1 MGHTSDRASDRSPSL
16 EQLRAL
22 IAVAETGSFSA
33 AARQLDRAQS
43 VVSYTIAN
51 LEALLGVALFERGKR
66 KPELT
71 AAGRA
76 ILADARRLDLLMG
89 QLNAKAAGLQ
99 RGLEGEVSLAV
110 DVMFPSQRLVEAL
123 QAFAFTFPTVALNLT
138 MEALGGVLKLV
149 LDGDC
154 ALGISGP
161 NHNWP
166 HVIEAQSIGTV
177 ELVMVAAP
185 CHPLAKAE
193 QPVRISDAREHTQLV
208 LTDRSRLT
216 EGQNF
221 GVYSNRAWKLGDLGA
236 KHRLLLA
243 GLGWGSMPR
252 HLVEADL
259 EAGRLVRVALADRR
273 SVSYNIS
280 LIHRTNAA
288 RGPASEWLSHYLLQ
302 GTPPQSPLPDAR

>member
-1 MGHTSDRASDRSPSL
+1 MDRSPSL

-51 LEALLGVALFERGKR
+51 LEALLGVALFVRGKR

-99 RGLEGEVSLAV
+99 RGLEGEVSVAV
-110 DVMFPSQRLVEAL
+110 DVMFPSPRLVEAL
-123 QAFAFTFPTVALNLT
+123 QAFARAFPTVALNLT

-154 ALGISGP
+154 AIGISGP
-161 NHNWP
+161 NQNWP
-166 HVIEAQSIGTV
+166 HVIEARTIGSV
-177 ELVMVAAP
+177 ELVLVAAP
-185 CHPLAKAE
+185 IHPLAQAA

-216 EGQNF
+216 LGQTF
-221 GVYSNRAWKLGDLGA
+221 GVYSNRAWRLGDLSA

-259 EAGRLVRVALADRR
+259 EAGRLVRITLADRG
-273 SVSYNIS
+273 SVNYNIS
-280 LIHRTNAA
+280 LIHRTDAA
-288 RGPASEWLSHYLLQ
+288 TGPACQWLSHYLAS
-302 GTPPQSPLPDAR
+302 GTPPGTLIADAY

>member
-1 MGHTSDRASDRSPSL
+1 MDRSPSL

-99 RGLEGEVSLAV
+99 RGLEGEVSVAV

-123 QAFAFTFPTVALNLT
+123 QAFALAFPTVALNLT

-154 ALGISGP
+154 AIGISGP
-161 NHNWP
+161 NQNWP

-177 ELVMVAAP
+177 ELVLVAAP
-185 CHPLAKAE
+185 CHPLAQAQ

-216 EGQNF
+216 VGQTF

-243 GLGWGSMPR
+243 GLGWGSMPH

-259 EAGRLVRVALADRR
+259 AADRLARIVLSDR
-273 SVSYNIS
+273 SSVNYNFS
-280 LIHRTNAA
+280 LIHRTDAA
-288 RGPASEWLSHYLLQ
+288 TGPACQWLCHFLTN
-302 GTPPQSPLPDAR
+302 GTPPGAPLPDAR

>member
-1 MGHTSDRASDRSPSL
+1 MDRSPSL

-51 LEALLGVALFERGKR
+51 LESLLGVALFERGKR

-99 RGLEGEVSLAV
+99 RGLEGEVSVAV

-123 QAFAFTFPTVALNLT
+123 QAFARAFPTVALNLT
-138 MEALGGVLKLV
+138 MEALGGVIKLV

-154 ALGISGP
+154 AIGISGP
-161 NHNWP
+161 NQNWP

-177 ELVMVAAP
+177 ELVLVAAP
-185 CHPLAKAE
+185 CHPLAQAP

-216 EGQNF
+216 VGQTF

-259 EAGRLVRVALADRR
+259 EAGRLVRIVLADRG
-273 SVSYNIS
+273 SVNYNVS
-280 LIHRTNAA
+280 LIHRTDAA
-288 RGPASEWLSHYLLQ
+288 TGPACQWLCHFLKS
-302 GTPPQSPLPDAR
+302 GTPPDAPLPDAR

>member
-1 MGHTSDRASDRSPSL
+1 MDRSPSL

-99 RGLEGEVSLAV
+99 RGLEGEVSVAV

-123 QAFAFTFPTVALNLT
+123 QAFAVAFPTVALNLT

-154 ALGISGP
+154 AIGISGP
-161 NHNWP
+161 NQNWP

-177 ELVMVAAP
+177 ELVLVAAP
-185 CHPLAKAE
+185 SHPLAQMP

-216 EGQNF
+216 VGQTF

-259 EAGRLVRVALADRR
+259 EAGRLARIVLADRG
-273 SVSYNIS
+273 SVNYNVS
-280 LIHRTNAA
+280 LIHRTDAA
-288 RGPASEWLSHYLLQ
+288 TGPACEWLGHYLTS
-302 GTPPQSPLPDAR
+302 GTPPDAPLPDSH

>member
-1 MGHTSDRASDRSPSL
+1 MDRSPSL

-33 AARQLDRAQS
+33 AARQLNRAQS

-66 KPELT
+66 KPDLT

-99 RGLEGEVSLAV
+99 RGLEGEVALAV

-123 QAFAFTFPTVALNLT
+123 QAFARAFPTVALNLT

-149 LDGDC
+149 LEGDC
-154 ALGISGP
+154 AVGISGP

-166 HVIEAQSIGTV
+166 HVI
-177 ELVMVAAP
+177 
-185 CHPLAKAE
+185 
-193 QPVRISDAREHTQLV
+193 DAGYTA
-208 LTDRSRLT
+208 
-216 EGQNF
+216 
-221 GVYSNRAWKLGDLGA
+221 RAHFRRA
-236 KHRLLLA
+236 RA
-243 GLGWGSMPR
+243 YPAR
-252 HLVEADL
+252 AD
-259 EAGRLVRVALADRR
+259 
-273 SVSYNIS
+273 
-280 LIHRTNAA
+280 
-288 RGPASEWLSHYLLQ
+288 
-302 GTPPQSPLPDAR
+302 

>member
-1 MGHTSDRASDRSPSL
+1 MDRSPSL

-99 RGLEGEVSLAV
+99 RGLEGEVSVAV

-123 QAFAFTFPTVALNLT
+123 QAFALAFPTVALNLT

-154 ALGISGP
+154 AIGISGP
-161 NHNWP
+161 NQNWP
-166 HVIEAQSIGTV
+166 HVIEAQSIGIV
-177 ELVMVAAP
+177 ELVLVAAP
-185 CHPLAKAE
+185 CHPLAQAQ

-216 EGQNF
+216 VGQTF

-243 GLGWGSMPR
+243 GLGWGSMPH

-259 EAGRLVRVALADRR
+259 AAGRLARIVLADRG
-273 SVSYNIS
+273 SVNYNFS
-280 LIHRTNAA
+280 LIHRTDAA
-288 RGPASEWLSHYLLQ
+288 TGPACQWLCHFLTN
-302 GTPPQSPLPDAR
+302 GTPPGAPLPDAR

>member
-1 MGHTSDRASDRSPSL
+1 MDRSPSL

-51 LEALLGVALFERGKR
+51 LETMLGVALFERGRR

-71 AAGRA
+71 PAGRA

-89 QLNAKAAGLQ
+89 QLSAKALGLQ
-99 RGLEGEVSLAV
+99 RGLEGEVSVAV

-123 QAFAFTFPTVALNLT
+123 QAFALAFPTVALNLT

-154 ALGISGP
+154 AFGISGP

-166 HVIEAQSIGTV
+166 HVIEAESIATV
-177 ELVMVAAP
+177 ELMLVAAP
-185 CHPLAKAE
+185 GHPLAR
-193 QPVRISDAREHTQLV
+193 PGPPIPISEAREHTQLV
-208 LTDRSRLT
+208 LADRSRLT
-216 EGQNF
+216 EGQTF
-221 GVYSNRAWKLGDLGA
+221 GVYSNRTWKLGDLGA

-259 EAGRLVRVALADRR
+259 QAGRLVSIALSDRR
-273 SVSYNIS
+273 SVNYNVS
-280 LIHRTNAA
+280 LIHRTDAA
-288 RGPASEWLSHYLLQ
+288 IGPASRWLSRYLSN
-302 GTPPQSPLPDAR
+302 GKPPGEPLPDAR

>member
-1 MGHTSDRASDRSPSL
+1 MDRSPSL

-51 LEALLGVALFERGKR
+51 LEALLGVALFVRGKR

-99 RGLEGEVSLAV
+99 RGLEGEVSVAV
-110 DVMFPSQRLVEAL
+110 DVMFPSPRLVEAL
-123 QAFAFTFPTVALNLT
+123 QAFALAFPTVALNLT

-154 ALGISGP
+154 AIGISGP
-161 NHNWP
+161 NQNWP
-166 HVIEAQSIGTV
+166 HVIEARAIGSV
-177 ELVMVAAP
+177 ELVLVAAP
-185 CHPLAKAE
+185 IHPLAQAT

-216 EGQNF
+216 LGQTF

-259 EAGRLVRVALADRR
+259 EAGRLVRITLADRG
-273 SVSYNIS
+273 SVNYNIS
-280 LIHRTNAA
+280 LIHRTDAA
-288 RGPASEWLSHYLLQ
+288 TGPACQWLSHYLAS
-302 GTPPQSPLPDAR
+302 GTPPGTLVADAY

>member
-1 MGHTSDRASDRSPSL
+1 MDRSPSL

-43 VVSYTIAN
+43 VVSYSIAN
-51 LEALLGVALFERGKR
+51 LESLLGVALFERGKR

-71 AAGRA
+71 AAGRT

-99 RGLEGEVSLAV
+99 RGLEGEVSVAV

-123 QAFAFTFPTVALNLT
+123 QAFAQAFPTVALNLT
-138 MEALGGVLKLV
+138 MEALGGVIKLV

-154 ALGISGP
+154 AIGISGP
-161 NHNWP
+161 NQNWP

-177 ELVMVAAP
+177 ELVLVAAP
-185 CHPLAKAE
+185 CHPLAQAP
-193 QPVRISDAREHTQLV
+193 QPVRISDARDHTQLV

-216 EGQNF
+216 VGQTF
-221 GVYSNRAWKLGDLGA
+221 GVYSNRTWKLGDLGA

-259 EAGRLVRVALADRR
+259 EAGRLVRIVLADRG
-273 SVSYNIS
+273 SVNYNVS
-280 LIHRTNAA
+280 LIHRTDAA
-288 RGPASEWLSHYLLQ
+288 TGPACQWLCHFLTS
-302 GTPPQSPLPDAR
+302 GTAPDAPLPDAR

>member
-1 MGHTSDRASDRSPSL
+1 MDRSPSL

-89 QLNAKAAGLQ
+89 QLSAKAAGLQ
-99 RGLEGEVSLAV
+99 RGLEGEVSVAV
-110 DVMFPSQRLVEAL
+110 DVMFPSPRLVEAL
-123 QAFAFTFPTVALNLT
+123 QAFALAFPTVALNLT

-154 ALGISGP
+154 AIGISGP
-161 NHNWP
+161 NQNWP
-166 HVIEAQSIGTV
+166 HVIEARAIGTV
-177 ELVMVAAP
+177 ELVLVAAP
-185 CHPLAKAE
+185 NHPLAQAA

-216 EGQNF
+216 LGQTF

-259 EAGRLVRVALADRR
+259 EAGRLVRISLADRG
-273 SVSYNIS
+273 SVNYNIS

-288 RGPASEWLSHYLLQ
+288 TGPACQWLSHYLAS
-302 GTPPQSPLPDAR
+302 GTPPGTVQADAY

>member
-1 MGHTSDRASDRSPSL
+1 MDRSPSL

-51 LEALLGVALFERGKR
+51 LEALLGVALFVRGKR

-99 RGLEGEVSLAV
+99 RGLEGEVSVAV

-123 QAFAFTFPTVALNLT
+123 QAFALAFPTVALNLT

-154 ALGISGP
+154 AIGISGP
-161 NHNWP
+161 NQNWP
-166 HVIEAQSIGTV
+166 HVIEARAIGTV
-177 ELVMVAAP
+177 ELVLVAAP
-185 CHPLAKAE
+185 IHPLAQAA

-216 EGQNF
+216 LGQTF

-259 EAGRLVRVALADRR
+259 DAGRLVRITLADRG
-273 SVSYNIS
+273 SVNYNIS
-280 LIHRTNAA
+280 LIHRTDAA
-288 RGPASEWLSHYLLQ
+288 TGPACQWLSHYLAS
-302 GTPPQSPLPDAR
+302 GTPPGTTVADAY

>member
-1 MGHTSDRASDRSPSL
+1 MDRSPSL

-99 RGLEGEVSLAV
+99 RGLEGEVSVAV
-110 DVMFPSQRLVEAL
+110 DVMFPSPRLVEAL
-123 QAFAFTFPTVALNLT
+123 QAFALAFPTVALNLT

-154 ALGISGP
+154 AIGISGP
-161 NHNWP
+161 NQNWP
-166 HVIEAQSIGTV
+166 HVIEAHKIGTV
-177 ELVMVAAP
+177 ELVLVAAP
-185 CHPLAKAE
+185 SHPLAQAA

-216 EGQNF
+216 LGQTF

-259 EAGRLVRVALADRR
+259 DAGRLVRITLTDRG

-280 LIHRTNAA
+280 LIHRTDAA
-288 RGPASEWLSHYLLQ
+288 TGPACQWLSHYLAS
-302 GTPPQSPLPDAR
+302 GTPPETALADAY

>member
-1 MGHTSDRASDRSPSL
+1 MERSPGI

-33 AARQLDRAQS
+33 AARQLNRAQS

-76 ILADARRLDLLMG
+76 ILADARRLDLMMG
-89 QLNAKAAGLQ
+89 QLSARAAGLQ
-99 RGLEGEVSLAV
+99 RGLEGEVSVAV
-110 DVMFPSQRLVEAL
+110 DVMFPSQRLVNAL
-123 QAFAFTFPTVALNLT
+123 QAFAQAFPTVALNLT

-154 ALGISGP
+154 AIGISGP
-161 NHNWP
+161 NNNWP
-166 HVIEAQSIGTV
+166 HVIEARSIATV
-177 ELVMVAAP
+177 ELVLVAAP
-185 CHPLAKAE
+185 CHPLAQAD

-216 EGQNF
+216 EGQSF

-259 EAGRLVRVALADRR
+259 DAGRLVQIALSDRR
-273 SVSYNIS
+273 SVNYSVS
-280 LIHRTNAA
+280 LIHRVDAA
-288 RGPASEWLSHYLLQ
+288 PGPAGQWLSHYLSS
-302 GTPPQSPLPDAR
+302 GAPPGEPLPDAAG

>member
-1 MGHTSDRASDRSPSL
+1 MDRSPSL

-51 LEALLGVALFERGKR
+51 LEALLGFALFERGKR
-66 KPELT
+66 KPQLT
-71 AAGRA
+71 SAGRA

-89 QLNAKAAGLQ
+89 QLSAKATGLQ

-110 DVMFPSQRLVEAL
+110 DVMFPSARLVDAL
-123 QAFAFTFPTVALNLT
+123 QAFARTFPTVALNLT

-154 ALGISGP
+154 AFGISGP
-161 NHNWP
+161 NENWP
-166 HVIEAQSIGTV
+166 HVIEAESLGTV
-177 ELVMVAAP
+177 ELVLVAAP
-185 CHPLAKAE
+185 QHPLARAG
-193 QPVRISDAREHTQLV
+193 QPVPISEAREHTQLV

-216 EGQNF
+216 EGQTF
-221 GVYSNRAWKLGDLGA
+221 GVYNTRAWKLGDLGA

-259 EAGRLVRVALADRR
+259 TAGRLVRVALADRK
-273 SVSYNIS
+273 SVNYSVL
-280 LIHRTNAA
+280 LIHRADVAT
-288 RGPASEWLSHYLLQ
+288 GPAAQWLSRYLRD
-302 GTPPQSPLPDAR
+302 GTPADSPAPDAR

>member
-1 MGHTSDRASDRSPSL
+1 MDRSPSL

-22 IAVAETGSFSA
+22 IAIAETGSFSA
-33 AARQLDRAQS
+33 AARRLDRAQS

-51 LEALLGVALFERGKR
+51 LEALLGVALFERGRR

-71 AAGRA
+71 EAGRA
-76 ILADARRLDLLMG
+76 ILGDARRLDLLMG
-89 QLNAKAAGLQ
+89 QLGAKAAGLQ

-110 DVMFPSQRLVEAL
+110 DVMFPSQRLVAAL
-123 QAFAFTFPTVALNLT
+123 QAFSGAFPTVALNLT

-154 ALGISGP
+154 AFGISGP
-161 NHNWP
+161 NQNWP

-177 ELVMVAAP
+177 ELVLVAAP
-185 CHPLAKAE
+185 SHPLARTDR
-193 QPVRISDAREHTQLV
+193 PVRISEAREHTQLV

-216 EGQNF
+216 EGQTY
-221 GVYSNRAWKLGDLGA
+221 GVYGARTWKLGDLAA

-252 HLVEADL
+252 HLVDADL
-259 EAGRLVRVALADRR
+259 ETGRLVPVALADRR
-273 SVSYNIS
+273 AVNYNVS
-280 LIHRTNAA
+280 LIQRTDRAT
-288 RGPASEWLSHYLLQ
+288 GPASRWLIGYLCDS
-302 GTPPQSPLPDAR
+302 TPPDDPLPDAS

>member
-1 MGHTSDRASDRSPSL
+1 MDRSPSL

-51 LEALLGVALFERGKR
+51 LEALLGVALFVRGKR

-99 RGLEGEVSLAV
+99 RGLEGEVSVAV
-110 DVMFPSQRLVEAL
+110 DVMFPSPRLVEAL
-123 QAFAFTFPTVALNLT
+123 QAFARAFPTVALNLT

-154 ALGISGP
+154 AIGISGP
-161 NHNWP
+161 NQNWP
-166 HVIEAQSIGTV
+166 HVIEARTIGSV
-177 ELVMVAAP
+177 ELVLVAAP
-185 CHPLAKAE
+185 IHPLAQAP

-216 EGQNF
+216 LGQTF
-221 GVYSNRAWKLGDLGA
+221 GVYSNRAWRLGDLGA

-259 EAGRLVRVALADRR
+259 EAGRLVRITLADRG
-273 SVSYNIS
+273 SVNYNIS
-280 LIHRTNAA
+280 LIHRTDAA
-288 RGPASEWLSHYLLQ
+288 TGPACQWLSHYLAS
-302 GTPPQSPLPDAR
+302 GTPPGTLVADAY

>member
-1 MGHTSDRASDRSPSL
+1 MNRSPGI

-33 AARQLDRAQS
+33 AARRLDRAQS

-76 ILADARRLDLLMG
+76 ILADARRLDLMMG
-89 QLNAKAAGLQ
+89 QLSARAAGLQ
-99 RGLEGEVSLAV
+99 RGLEGEVSVAV
-110 DVMFPSQRLVEAL
+110 DVMFPSQRLVTAL
-123 QAFAFTFPTVALNLT
+123 QAFAQAFPTVALNLT

-154 ALGISGP
+154 AFGISGP
-161 NHNWP
+161 NNNWP
-166 HVIEAQSIGTV
+166 HVIEAKSIATV
-177 ELVMVAAP
+177 EFVLVAAP
-185 CHPLAKAE
+185 CHPLAKAD

-208 LTDRSRLT
+208 LTDRSRFT
-216 EGQNF
+216 EGQTF
-221 GVYSNRAWKLGDLGA
+221 GVYSNRTWRLGDLGA

-243 GLGWGSMPR
+243 GLGWGSMPK
-252 HLVEADL
+252 HLVEDDL
-259 EAGRLVRVALADRR
+259 DAGRLVRIALADRS
-273 SVSYNIS
+273 SVNYNVS
-280 LIHRTNAA
+280 LIHRVDAA
-288 RGPASEWLSHYLLQ
+288 PGPARQWLSHYLSS
-302 GTPPQSPLPDAR
+302 GAPPDALVPDAR

>member
-1 MGHTSDRASDRSPSL
+1 MDRSPSL

-22 IAVAETGSFSA
+22 IAVVETGSFSA

-123 QAFAFTFPTVALNLT
+123 QAFAVAFPTVALNLT

-161 NHNWP
+161 NQNWP
-166 HVIEAQSIGTV
+166 HVIEAQLIGTV
-177 ELVMVAAP
+177 ELVLVAAP
-185 CHPLAKAE
+185 SHPLAMAG
-193 QPVRISDAREHTQLV
+193 QPVRISDARDHTQLV

-216 EGQNF
+216 EGQSF
-221 GVYSNRAWKLGDLGA
+221 GVYSNRTWKLGDLGA

-243 GLGWGSMPR
+243 GLGWGSMPL
-252 HLVEADL
+252 HLVQADL
-259 EAGRLVRVALADRR
+259 EAGRLVRFALADRR
-273 SVSYNIS
+273 SVNYNIS
-280 LIHRTNAA
+280 LIHRADTGQ
-288 RGPASEWLSHYLLQ
+288 GPASQWLSHYLSN
-302 GTPPQSPLPDAR
+302 GTPLAMPAPDAR

>member
-1 MGHTSDRASDRSPSL
+1 MERSPSL

-51 LEALLGVALFERGKR
+51 LESLLGVALFERGKR

-99 RGLEGEVSLAV
+99 RGLEGEVSVAV

-123 QAFAFTFPTVALNLT
+123 QAFALAFPTVALNLT

-149 LDGDC
+149 LEGDC
-154 ALGISGP
+154 AIGISGP
-161 NHNWP
+161 NQNWP
-166 HVIEAQSIGTV
+166 HVIEAQANGTV
-177 ELVMVAAP
+177 ELVLVAAP
-185 CHPLAKAE
+185 CHPLAQAP

-216 EGQNF
+216 YGQTF

-243 GLGWGSMPR
+243 GLGWGSMPH

-259 EAGRLVRVALADRR
+259 EAGRLVRIVLADRS
-273 SVSYNIS
+273 SVNYNFS
-280 LIHRTNAA
+280 LIHRTDAA
-288 RGPASEWLSHYLLQ
+288 TGPACQWLCHFLTS
-302 GTPPQSPLPDAR
+302 GTPPDAPLPDAR

>member
-1 MGHTSDRASDRSPSL
+1 MDRSPSL

-51 LEALLGVALFERGKR
+51 LESLLGVALFERGKR

-99 RGLEGEVSLAV
+99 RGLEGEVSVAV

-123 QAFAFTFPTVALNLT
+123 QAFALAFPTVALNLT

-149 LDGDC
+149 LEGDC
-154 ALGISGP
+154 AIGISGP
-161 NHNWP
+161 NQNWP

-177 ELVMVAAP
+177 ELVLVAAP
-185 CHPLAKAE
+185 CHPLAQAP

-216 EGQNF
+216 YGQTF

-243 GLGWGSMPR
+243 GLGWGSMPH

-259 EAGRLVRVALADRR
+259 EAGRLVRIVLADRG
-273 SVSYNIS
+273 SVNYNVS
-280 LIHRTNAA
+280 LIHRTDAA
-288 RGPASEWLSHYLLQ
+288 TGPACQWLCHFLTS
-302 GTPPQSPLPDAR
+302 GTPPDAPLPDAR

>member
-1 MGHTSDRASDRSPSL
+1 MDRSPSL

-99 RGLEGEVSLAV
+99 RGLEGEVSVAV

-123 QAFAFTFPTVALNLT
+123 QAFAVAFPTVALNLT

-154 ALGISGP
+154 AIGISGP
-161 NHNWP
+161 NQNWP
-166 HVIEAQSIGTV
+166 HIIEAQLIGSV
-177 ELVMVAAP
+177 ELVLVAAP
-185 CHPLAKAE
+185 AHPLAGAGH
-193 QPVRISDAREHTQLV
+193 PVRISDAREHTQLV

-216 EGQNF
+216 EGQTF

-259 EAGRLVRVALADRR
+259 EAGRLVQIALADRR
-273 SVSYNIS
+273 SVNYNVS
-280 LIHRTNAA
+280 LIHRTDAA
-288 RGPASEWLSHYLLQ
+288 QGPASEWLCNYLSG
-302 GTPPQSPLPDAR
+302 GTPPAMPAPDAR

>member
-1 MGHTSDRASDRSPSL
+1 MDRSPSL

-99 RGLEGEVSLAV
+99 RGLEGEVSVAV

-123 QAFAFTFPTVALNLT
+123 QAFALAFPTVALNLT

-154 ALGISGP
+154 AIGISGP
-161 NHNWP
+161 NQNWP

-177 ELVMVAAP
+177 ELVLVAAP
-185 CHPLAKAE
+185 CHPLAQVP

-216 EGQNF
+216 YGQTF

-259 EAGRLVRVALADRR
+259 EAGRLARIVLADRG
-273 SVSYNIS
+273 SVNYNVS
-280 LIHRTNAA
+280 LIHRTDAA
-288 RGPASEWLSHYLLQ
+288 TGPACQWLCHFLRS
-302 GTPPQSPLPDAR
+302 GTPPDAPLPDAR

>member
-1 MGHTSDRASDRSPSL
+1 MDRSPSL

-22 IAVAETGSFSA
+22 IAVAEAGSFSA

-123 QAFAFTFPTVALNLT
+123 QAFAMAFPTVALNLT
-138 MEALGGVLKLV
+138 MEALGGVLKLL
-149 LDGDC
+149 LDGEC

-161 NHNWP
+161 NQNWP
-166 HVIEAQSIGTV
+166 HVIEAQLIGTV
-177 ELVMVAAP
+177 ELVLVAAP
-185 CHPLAKAE
+185 GHPLASAS

-216 EGQNF
+216 EGQSF

-243 GLGWGSMPR
+243 GLGWGSMPL
-252 HLVEADL
+252 HLVQADL
-259 EAGRLVRVALADRR
+259 EAGRLVRIALADRR
-273 SVSYNIS
+273 SVNYNVS
-280 LIHRTNAA
+280 LIHRTDTAQ
-288 RGPASEWLSHYLLQ
+288 GPAGQWLSHYLTN
-302 GTPPQSPLPDAR
+302 GTPPAMPAPDAR

>member
-1 MGHTSDRASDRSPSL
+1 MDRSPSL

-51 LEALLGVALFERGKR
+51 LESLLGVSLFERGKR

-99 RGLEGEVSLAV
+99 RGLEGEVSVAV

-123 QAFAFTFPTVALNLT
+123 QAFALAFPTVALNLT

-154 ALGISGP
+154 AIGLSGP
-161 NHNWP
+161 NQNWP

-177 ELVMVAAP
+177 ELVLVAAP
-185 CHPLAKAE
+185 GHPLAQMP

-216 EGQNF
+216 YGQSF

-259 EAGRLVRVALADRR
+259 ESGRLARIVLADRG

-280 LIHRTNAA
+280 LIHRTDAA
-288 RGPASEWLSHYLLQ
+288 TGPACQWLCHFLTS
-302 GTPPQSPLPDAR
+302 GTPPDAPLPDAR

>member
-1 MGHTSDRASDRSPSL
+1 MDRSPSL

-99 RGLEGEVSLAV
+99 RGLEGEVSVAV

-123 QAFAFTFPTVALNLT
+123 QAFALAFPTVALNLT

-154 ALGISGP
+154 AIGISGP
-161 NHNWP
+161 NQNWP
-166 HVIEAQSIGTV
+166 HVIEARAIGSV
-177 ELVMVAAP
+177 ELVLVAAP
-185 CHPLAKAE
+185 SHPLALAA

-216 EGQNF
+216 LGQTF

-243 GLGWGSMPR
+243 GLGWGSMPH

-259 EAGRLVRVALADRR
+259 EAGRLVRIALADRGL
-273 SVSYNIS
+273 VNYNIT
-280 LIHRTNAA
+280 LIHRTDAA
-288 RGPASEWLSHYLLQ
+288 TGPACQWLCHYLAS
-302 GTPPQSPLPDAR
+302 GTPPLAMLADAF

>member
-1 MGHTSDRASDRSPSL
+1 MDRSPSL

-22 IAVAETGSFSA
+22 IAVAEAGSFSA

-110 DVMFPSQRLVEAL
+110 DVMFPSERLVEAL
-123 QAFAFTFPTVALNLT
+123 QAFAMAFPTVALNLT

-161 NHNWP
+161 NQNWP
-166 HVIEAQSIGTV
+166 HVIEAQLIGTV
-177 ELVMVAAP
+177 ELVLVAAP
-185 CHPLAKAE
+185 CHPLAAAS

-243 GLGWGSMPR
+243 GLGWGSMPL
-252 HLVEADL
+252 HLVQADL
-259 EAGRLVRVALADRR
+259 DAGRLVRIALADRR
-273 SVSYNIS
+273 SVNYNSS
-280 LIHRTNAA
+280 LIHRTDTAQ
-288 RGPASEWLSHYLLQ
+288 GPAGQWLGHYLTN
-302 GTPPQSPLPDAR
+302 GTPPKMPAPDAR

>member
-1 MGHTSDRASDRSPSL
+1 MDRTSDRSPSL

-154 ALGISGP
+154 AVGISGP

-177 ELVMVAAP
+177 ELVLVAAP

-193 QPVRISDAREHTQLV
+193 HPVRISDAREHTQLV

-280 LIHRTNAA
+280 LIHRTDAA
-288 RGPASEWLSHYLLQ
+288 RGPASEWLCHYLTQ
-302 GTPPQSPLPDAR
+302 GTPPQALLPDAR

>member
-1 MGHTSDRASDRSPSL
+1 MDRSPSL

-71 AAGRA
+71 AGGRA

-99 RGLEGEVSLAV
+99 RGLEGEVAVAV
-110 DVMFPSQRLVEAL
+110 DVMFPSARLVEAL
-123 QAFAFTFPTVALNLT
+123 QAFARAFPTVALNLT

-149 LDGDC
+149 LEGDC
-154 ALGISGP
+154 AIGISGP
-161 NHNWP
+161 NQNWP
-166 HVIEAQSIGTV
+166 HVIEARAIGTV
-177 ELVMVAAP
+177 ELVLVAAP
-185 CHPLAKAE
+185 CHPLALAP

-216 EGQNF
+216 LGQTF

-259 EAGRLVRVALADRR
+259 EAGRLVRIALTDRG
-273 SVSYNIS
+273 SVNYNIS
-280 LIHRTNAA
+280 LIHRTDAA
-288 RGPASEWLSHYLLQ
+288 TGPACQWLSHYLAS
-302 GTPPQSPLPDAR
+302 GIPPDAVLADAY

>member
-1 MGHTSDRASDRSPSL
+1 MERSPSL

-51 LEALLGVALFERGKR
+51 LESLLGVALFERGKR

-99 RGLEGEVSLAV
+99 RGLEGEVSVAV

-123 QAFAFTFPTVALNLT
+123 QAFARAFPTVALNLT
-138 MEALGGVLKLV
+138 MEALGGVIKLV

-154 ALGISGP
+154 AIGISGP
-161 NHNWP
+161 NQNWP

-177 ELVMVAAP
+177 ELVLVAAP
-185 CHPLAKAE
+185 CHPLAQAP

-216 EGQNF
+216 VGQTF

-259 EAGRLVRVALADRR
+259 EAGRLVRIVLADRG
-273 SVSYNIS
+273 SVNYNVS
-280 LIHRTNAA
+280 LIHRTDAA
-288 RGPASEWLSHYLLQ
+288 TGPACQWLCHFLKS
-302 GTPPQSPLPDAR
+302 GTPPDAPLPDAR

>member
-1 MGHTSDRASDRSPSL
+1 MDRSPSL

-99 RGLEGEVSLAV
+99 RGLEGEVSVAV
-110 DVMFPSQRLVEAL
+110 DVMFPSPRLVEAL
-123 QAFAFTFPTVALNLT
+123 QAFALAFPTVALNLT

-154 ALGISGP
+154 AIGISGP
-161 NHNWP
+161 NQNWP
-166 HVIEAQSIGTV
+166 HVIEARTIGSV
-177 ELVMVAAP
+177 ELVLVAAP
-185 CHPLAKAE
+185 IHPLAQAP

-216 EGQNF
+216 LGQTF

-259 EAGRLVRVALADRR
+259 DAGRLVRITLTDRG

-280 LIHRTNAA
+280 LIHRTDAA
-288 RGPASEWLSHYLLQ
+288 TGPACQWLSHYLAS
-302 GTPPQSPLPDAR
+302 GTPPETALADAY

>member
-1 MGHTSDRASDRSPSL
+1 MDRSPTL

-43 VVSYTIAN
+43 VVSYAIAN
-51 LEALLGVALFERGKR
+51 LETLLGVALFERGRR
-66 KPELT
+66 KPVLT

-76 ILADARRLDLLMG
+76 VLADARRLDLLMG
-89 QLNAKAAGLQ
+89 QLSAKAAGLQ

-123 QAFAFTFPTVALNLT
+123 QEFALVFPTVTLNLT

-154 ALGISGP
+154 AIGISGP
-161 NHNWP
+161 NQNWP
-166 HVIEAQSIGTV
+166 HMIEAESIGTV
-177 ELVMVAAP
+177 ELVLVAAP
-185 CHPLAKAE
+185 GHPLAKAG

-208 LTDRSRLT
+208 LADRSRLT
-216 EGQNF
+216 EGQTF

-259 EAGRLVRVALADRR
+259 DAGRLVCIALADRR
-273 SVSYNIS
+273 SVNYNVS
-280 LIHRTNAA
+280 LIHRTDATV
-288 RGPASEWLSHYLLQ
+288 GPASRWLSRYLSN
-302 GTPPQSPLPDAR
+302 GKPPRAPLPDAQ

>member
-1 MGHTSDRASDRSPSL
+1 MDRSPSL

-99 RGLEGEVSLAV
+99 RGLEGEVSVAV

-123 QAFAFTFPTVALNLT
+123 QAFALAFPTVALNLT

-154 ALGISGP
+154 AIGISGP
-161 NHNWP
+161 NQNWP
-166 HVIEAQSIGTV
+166 HVIEARAIGSV
-177 ELVMVAAP
+177 ELVLVAAP
-185 CHPLAKAE
+185 SHPLALAA

-216 EGQNF
+216 LGQTF

-259 EAGRLVRVALADRR
+259 EAGRLVRITLADRGL
-273 SVSYNIS
+273 VNYNIT
-280 LIHRTNAA
+280 LIHRTDAA
-288 RGPASEWLSHYLLQ
+288 TGPACQWLSHYLAS
-302 GTPPQSPLPDAR
+302 GTPPHTLLADAY